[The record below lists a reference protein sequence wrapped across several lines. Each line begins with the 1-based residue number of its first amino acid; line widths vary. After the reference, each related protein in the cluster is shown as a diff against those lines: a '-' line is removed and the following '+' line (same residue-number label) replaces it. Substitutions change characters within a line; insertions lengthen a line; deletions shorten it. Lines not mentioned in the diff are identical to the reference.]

1 MKLAWTTHATRRRRE
16 IFLYITEDN
25 PEAAG
30 ALDRAFEDAAS
41 QILLFPNKGR
51 KGRVTGTRELIIRTR
66 YILVYRIIEDTV
78 QILTIYHTAQQYPP
92 EHIG

>member
-41 QILLFPNKGR
+41 QILLFLNKGR
-51 KGRVTGTRELIIRTR
+51 KGRVTGTRELVIRTR
-66 YILVYRIIEDTV
+66 YIPVYRIIEDTV
-78 QILTIYHTAQQYPP
+78 QILTIYHAAQQYPP
-92 EHIG
+92 EGIN